1 MIMQDFKKVK
11 ESSEL
16 FYGSIGEVWCPYL
29 KEKVIFNAKGKEHL
43 KFKSKNK
50 ARSLSDQYVRFKIL
64 KYAPEVIKNSH
75 TIQGF
80 SNTKSFEVMR
90 SNHLNERFLIDVTY
104 FEFIAVLEEK
114 VRVRIIIK
122 KIESS
127 QPYFWSII
135 PFWKKRDGERKN
147 INYGNLEEA

>member
-1 MIMQDFKKVK
+1 MIIADFKKVK
-11 ESSEL
+11 ESSESL
-16 FYGSIGEVWCPYL
+16 YSDIGEVWCPYL

-80 SNTKSFEVMR
+80 NSTKSFEVMR
-90 SNHLNERFLIDVTY
+90 SNHLNERFLVDVIY
-104 FEFIAVLEEK
+104 FEFIAVLGEK
-114 VRVRIIIK
+114 VRVRVIVK
-122 KIESS
+122 KIGSS
-127 QPYFWSII
+127 QSFFWSII
-135 PFWKKRDGERKN
+135 PFWKKKDGERKN